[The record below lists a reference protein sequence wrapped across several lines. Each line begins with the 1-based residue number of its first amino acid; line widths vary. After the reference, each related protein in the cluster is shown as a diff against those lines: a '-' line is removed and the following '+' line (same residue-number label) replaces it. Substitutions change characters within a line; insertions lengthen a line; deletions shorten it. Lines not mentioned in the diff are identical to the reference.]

1 MGIVIKQ
8 LKKGEID
15 DFKNRINTNKHLSDH
30 SPFLDGS
37 LEEFRWQFFS
47 DSPNKSLYF
56 LAIDDVNNE
65 LIGTM
70 AALVIPM
77 QMPNGEV
84 GLTIKPEDVLL
95 SIRALVKYK
104 GRDILKEL
112 LEAIEKGTESKKVKF
127 YWGFTEATSAFIRL
141 GFSKEF
147 SSQQGILV
155 FKMMQAYN
163 HLINL
168 NSSNGLKQKILILGL
183 STIAYIKSSLIRKKT
198 KSFICK
204 EISFDEINEDILL
217 SFLPSNMYSLSL
229 NKDFLQWRIL
239 DNPSILK
246 YHILQFENLQEEI
259 IAYLIY
265 SEKQKGV
272 FFIEQFLYENTLSLD
287 QKQKVTMSAVHHLKK
302 KKASIIRTMGFTHNK
317 INQEECEILR
327 KIGFIYANKGIP
339 FILKSKVELKK
350 EDIYLSRLNTQGT
363 F

>member
-1 MGIVIKQ
+1 MGIVIKL
-8 LKKGEID
+8 LKKDDID
-15 DFKNRINTNKHLSDH
+15 DFKNRINTNKDLSDH
-30 SPFLDGS
+30 SPFLHGS
-37 LEEFRWQFFS
+37 VQEFQWQFFS
-47 DSPNKSLYF
+47 DSQNKSPYF

-84 GLTIKPEDVLL
+84 GLTVKPEDVLL
-95 SIRALVKYK
+95 SIKALVKYK

-112 LEAIEKGTESKKVKF
+112 LDAIEKETESKKIKF

-147 SSQQGILV
+147 SSRQGILV
-155 FKMMQAYN
+155 FKTIPSYN

-168 NSSNGLKQKILILGL
+168 NSSNRLKQKVLILGL
-183 STIAYIKSSLIRKKT
+183 STVAYIKSSIFRKKT
-198 KSFICK
+198 KAILCK
-204 EISFDEINEDILL
+204 EISLNDINEEILL
-217 SFLPSNMYSLSL
+217 SFLPSNMYSLYL
-229 NKDFLQWRIL
+229 NRDFLKWRIL

-246 YHILQFENLQEEI
+246 YHILQFESLQDEI
-259 IAYLIY
+259 ISYLVY

-272 FFIEQFLYENTLSLD
+272 FFIEQFLFKNTLTLD
-287 QKQKVTMSAVHHLKK
+287 QKEKVIMSAMYHLKK
-302 KKASIIRTMGFTHNK
+302 KKAIIVRVMGFTHNK
-317 INQEECEILR
+317 VNQEEYKLLN

-339 FILKSKVELKK
+339 FILKSNVKLKA